1 MNSLESK
8 FEPIGLQRD
17 RFSFWGKQMLRD
29 RLESLLGVLR
39 RVVTQP
45 LSELNRW
52 QRAVRFGYELGRVG
66 ARQLRHDRAQQMA
79 AALSYG
85 TLFSLLPVL
94 VVATLLVKGLIGVD
108 QFLGMAEELLAKIGL
123 DTIRVIP
130 TGGVSQE
137 SQTMST
143 WLRDL
148 FGQAAAVDLAAI
160 HWIGVAIMLYAALSL
175 MVTIEN
181 CMNVIVRAP
190 VGRRWTR
197 RIPLY
202 WFVLTVSPLAVVVW
216 YYVDNR
222 FDTWMVAVEAWT
234 WLTYTTAL
242 VWNLF
247 VAWLLMLAVYMLV
260 PSSQPE
266 LKPAMAGASVSA
278 ILLVLGLRGLGVYL
292 NYGFMVGQLYGSLGL
307 IPLFMIWVYLMWLA
321 VLFGLEVAAILEALP
336 GRQLEELERERK
348 SESLVDPA
356 AVVAVMEV
364 IGQRFAAGQPT
375 TLVQVCE
382 QTGLPE
388 QAASRMFSGL
398 VLENLLHRLDGPTDT
413 VALSRPPESITG
425 VELLEVA
432 FRLVDSGQ
440 PATGS
445 RLLDRLRQVQ
455 RDLVATTTLA
465 GLVEQRQPG

>member
-1 MNSLESK
+1 
-8 FEPIGLQRD
+8 
-17 RFSFWGKQMLRD
+17 MLRD
-29 RLESLLGVLR
+29 RLESLLGWLR
-39 RVVTQP
+39 RVITQP
-45 LSELNRW
+45 FNELNRW
-52 QRAVRFGYELGRVG
+52 QRAVRFGYDLGRFG

-94 VVATLLVKGLIGVD
+94 VVATLLVKGLIGLD
-108 QFLGMAEELLAKIGL
+108 QFLAMAEELLASVGL

-130 TGGVSQE
+130 AGEAGQQ

-143 WLRDL
+143 WLKDL

-181 CMNVIVRAP
+181 CLNVIVRAP
-190 VGRRWTR
+190 VGRRWSR
-197 RIPLY
+197 RVPLY
-202 WFVLTVSPLAVVVW
+202 WFVLTVSPLTVVLW
-216 YYVDNR
+216 YYVNHR
-222 FDTWMVAVEAWT
+222 FDTWITSVDT
-234 WLTYTTAL
+234 WQWLAYMGWL
-242 VWNLF
+242 SWNLF
-247 VAWLLMLAVYMLV
+247 FAWLLMLAVYMLV

-266 LKPAMAGASVSA
+266 IKPAAAGAAVSSV
-278 ILLVLGLRGLGVYL
+278 LLVLGLRGLGAYL

-307 IPLFMIWVYLMWLA
+307 IPLFMIWVYLMWLS
-321 VLFGLEVAAILEALP
+321 VLFGLEVTAILQALP
-336 GRQLEELERERK
+336 GRRLEELERERS

-364 IGQRFAAGQPT
+364 IGQRFTKGQAT

-398 VLENLLHRLDGPTDT
+398 ILENLLHRLDGPIDT
-413 VALSRPPESITG
+413 VALSRPPERITG

-445 RLLDRLRQVQ
+445 RLLDRLREAQ
-455 RDLVATTTLA
+455 RELVATTTLA
-465 GLVEQRQPG
+465 GLVEQRQPT